1 MPTCLPCSLRR
12 ENGFQPTHTQYTHHS
27 LLLHHAGIM
36 PPNPGVLGWHLL
48 LLPPTTSDQLRSVF
62 HHGPITA
69 YHGITNTFGT
79 EMAVAQHC
87 RCQRN
92 AATCLA
98 AQLDLCSFQFFVQVL
113 RPTLQAPRFHK
124 GILLWTIETGDLQ
137 TPKRHSRYS
146 RYSLEDLEMCC
157 EVSPQCSAVNDLFTE
172 YVILYYINRMYIYIH
187 IYIILL

>member
-69 YHGITNTFGT
+69 YHGT

-92 AATCLA
+92 GFNVPR
-98 AQLDLCSFQFFVQVL
+98 CSTGPLQFSIL
-113 RPTLQAPRFHK
+113 RPSFEADPAGTEISQGNPAGNNWDP
-124 GILLWTIETGDLQ
+124 G
-137 TPKRHSRYS
+137 PPNSRHSRYS

-172 YVILYYINRMYIYIH
+172 YIILLIEYMYIYIYNYIH